1 MKKSLLIL
9 AALISTQT
17 YATCGVT
24 YPERDYQLDTGN
36 NNFNLTSSDQYSVA
50 YVGNNILNNCQNG
63 NIFINALA
71 DFSINT
77 STLSGTSPFQL
88 TDNFDFVNLNASAE
102 DIIAAKEFLK
112 QNLRLT
118 FSLQDNTNINTAK
131 VILSSGIRYN
141 IIPETTAYPT
151 NTIIVAAGL
160 HFYTGQEGNGV
171 RSLGV
176 RFVNPIITIQNNN
189 LLSASVVRGLN
200 GGRLSINTGT
210 LNMAYFYT
218 NNAFTMYTQDTDL
231 LLSIG
236 FQANSST
243 CNVNVPNQLNL
254 GSTTVELLN
263 SSHQNK
269 NNFNIEIICSTAM
282 PQTQFNL
289 KLVDANDLTNV
300 NSNGVLSNTVNSE
313 VKSNAIIQLINN
325 LNNEPFEI
333 GTDFQYLRTD
343 ANDARTVISNSA
355 AAQIVKAEEKATA
368 GKIESKVTFFVDYE

>member
-1 MKKSLLIL
+1 MKACIEILKSGR
-9 AALISTQT
+9 SRQ
-17 YATCGVT
+17 
-24 YPERDYQLDTGN
+24 
-36 NNFNLTSSDQYSVA
+36 
-50 YVGNNILNNCQNG
+50 
-63 NIFINALA
+63 
-71 DFSINT
+71 
-77 STLSGTSPFQL
+77 
-88 TDNFDFVNLNASAE
+88 
-102 DIIAAKEFLK
+102 
-112 QNLRLT
+112 
-118 FSLQDNTNINTAK
+118 
-131 VILSSGIRYN
+131 N

-151 NTIIVAAGL
+151 NTIVAAGL
-160 HFYTGQEGNGV
+160 HFYTGQEGNGI
-171 RSLGV
+171 RSLGI
-176 RFVNPIITIQNNN
+176 RFVNPTITIQNNN

-210 LNMAYFYT
+210 LNMTYFYT
-218 NNAFTMYTQDTDL
+218 NDSFRMYTQNTDL

-254 GSTTVELLN
+254 GSTTVGLLN
-263 SSHQNK
+263 SGHQSRT
-269 NNFNIEIICSTAM
+269 NFNIEIICSTAM

-355 AAQIVKAEEKATA
+355 AAQIVKAEEKVTA